1 MKKLLLMNLKPY
13 AVNLLAVASLM
24 TALALFVVHGAPPL
38 LVILGGL
45 TIMFAVLGAV
55 FVREQYEEKHGGY
68 AFLMT
73 LPLRPVEI
81 VAAKFFPALLGTF
94 VLTGF
99 MTVLLTGAAEGN
111 DAVLLIRGYLVMM
124 GCGVLV
130 LASVMY
136 LGIFLIGYTKFL
148 VAVLVFTTLL
158 GLGPM
163 ILMHAFEGKM
173 DVLVDG
179 ILAGLKA
186 TEFFPT
192 LTVTLLISTFFFGCC
207 VWVLSLRKLP

>member
-1 MKKLLLMNLKPY
+1 MNKLLIFNLKPF
-13 AVNLLAVASLM
+13 AVNLLAAAALM
-24 TALALFVVHGAPPL
+24 TALALFVVHGAPAL

-45 TIMFAVLGAV
+45 LVMFAVIGAV
-55 FVREQYEEKHGGY
+55 FAREQYEEKHGGY
-68 AFLMT
+68 AFLLA

-81 VAAKFFPALLGTF
+81 VAAKFFPVLLGTF
-94 VLTGF
+94 LLTGF

-111 DAVLLIRGYLVMM
+111 EAVLLIRGYLLMM

-136 LGIFLIGYTKFL
+136 LGIFLIGYTKFI

-173 DVLVDG
+173 DVLVDR
-179 ILAGLKA
+179 ILDGFKA
-186 TEFFPT
+186 AEIFPM
-192 LTVTLLISTFFFGCC
+192 VTAAFLIFSLFFGCC
-207 VWVLSLRKLP
+207 VWVLSLRKHP